1 MRIGHYRR
9 LSSLVASYKVKA
21 ITYCF
26 NSIKILTKDTDLGTI
41 AAADK
46 ELYNL
51 TAIGVDTAIDLNV
64 EPRQLIVAV

>member
-9 LSSLVASYKVKA
+9 LFSLIASYKVRA
-21 ITYCF
+21 VTYYL
-26 NSIKILTKDTDLGTI
+26 NNIEILTKDTDLGTI

-46 ELYNL
+46 ESYNL
-51 TAIGVDTAIDLNV
+51 TAIGVDTAIDLNA